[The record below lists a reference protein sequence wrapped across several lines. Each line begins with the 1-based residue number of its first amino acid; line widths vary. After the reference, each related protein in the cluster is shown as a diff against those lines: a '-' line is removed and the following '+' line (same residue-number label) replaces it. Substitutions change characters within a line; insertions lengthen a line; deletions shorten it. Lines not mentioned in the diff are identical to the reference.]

1 MSVVIK
7 PADAMVH
14 PMSAPNVD
22 PQAVGRMRLDDILF
36 HMEEPERTRY
46 LRLWVDAD
54 HFGDGRV
61 LIKPASGKPMVVRLH
76 GQEFAFTAQGRRL
89 PRRLAIELLLN
100 FGEQGL
106 YRGRDQATGFTR
118 LQWTTLKPEVKALYD
133 PEKLYFLED
142 YLTHVP
148 DGDTDGDG
156 DAGADGR
163 PAKR

>member
-1 MSVVIK
+1 MSIVIK
-7 PADAMVH
+7 PTEAAV
-14 PMSAPNVD
+14 PPQSAPNVD
-22 PQAVGRMRLDDILF
+22 PQAVGKMRLDDILF
-36 HMEEPERTRY
+36 HMEEPERTWY
-46 LRLWVDAD
+46 LRQWVDAD

-76 GQEFAFTAQGRRL
+76 GQEIAFTAQGRRV
-89 PRRLAIELLLN
+89 PRKLAIDLLLN

-142 YLTHVP
+142 YLTHAVDHEESLEEDVKAP
-148 DGDTDGDG
+148 SRQTKG
-156 DAGADGR
+156 
-163 PAKR
+163 

>member
-1 MSVVIK
+1 MSVIIK
-7 PADAMVH
+7 PADAAVH
-14 PMSAPNVD
+14 PMSVPNLD
-22 PQAVGRMRLDDILF
+22 PQAVGKMRLDDILF
-36 HMEEPERTRY
+36 HMEEPDRTQY

-76 GQEFAFTAQGRRL
+76 GQEITFTAQGRRV
-89 PRRLAIELLLN
+89 PRKLAIDLLLN

-118 LQWTTLKPEVKALYD
+118 LQWTTLKPEVKALYN

-148 DGDTDGDG
+148 DGGVEEEDDVGSEVKTT
-156 DAGADGR
+156 
-163 PAKR
+163 KR